1 MTNSRE
7 QRAEKLEAMLDQA
20 LRLRDEYMERWQESG
35 AEEWREAVKKIAE
48 VQFILMDLK
57 ANER

>member
-35 AEEWREAVKKIAE
+35 ADEWLHSVKQIAE